1 MNRVGRGR
9 TKTGFALL
17 AALTLWLTVVP
28 VQAGDPFRRKPPRP
42 IDSQT
47 EQLFEQV
54 FRHGNYAQARA
65 ILTELLT
72 QNPTEPL
79 VYALQAALAYLDED
93 MTTMAQAAAQ
103 TMKTAEALQATDPL
117 RGHLYVGVAHFL
129 QGGVIATENRRNLLP
144 VVPQL
149 LDKVRVAFAAF
160 DQAALVNP
168 NDPELNLIRG
178 FADLLLAVNLPFGNV
193 GDAVNRLERSGA
205 PPYLVYR
212 GLALAYRD
220 LQRFPEALTAV
231 DKALAAAPNHPE
243 LHYLKAQIL
252 VGQQN
257 YAEGV
262 KWFDQALALEAQL
275 PPTLV
280 RQIRRERERAQRRVV
295 ATPQ

>member
-220 LQRFPEALTAV
+220 LQRFPEALAAV

-252 VGQQN
+252 AAQQN
-257 YAEGV
+257 YSAAV
-262 KWFDQALALEAQL
+262 QWFDQALAQEAQL

-280 RQIRRERERAQRRVV
+280 RQIRRERERAQRRLV
-295 ATPQ
+295 ATPP

>member
-1 MNRVGRGR
+1 
-9 TKTGFALL
+9 
-17 AALTLWLTVVP
+17 
-28 VQAGDPFRRKPPRP
+28 
-42 IDSQT
+42 
-47 EQLFEQV
+47 
-54 FRHGNYAQARA
+54 
-65 ILTELLT
+65 
-72 QNPTEPL
+72 
-79 VYALQAALAYLDED
+79 

-252 VGQQN
+252 AAQQN
-257 YAEGV
+257 YSAAV
-262 KWFDQALALEAQL
+262 QWFDQALALEAQL

>member
-1 MNRVGRGR
+1 MVGRGR
-9 TKTGFALL
+9 KKAGFALL
-17 AALTLWLTVVP
+17 AALTLWLTAVP
-28 VQAGDPFRRKPPRP
+28 VQAGDPFRRNPPRP

-149 LDKVRVAFAAF
+149 LDKIRVAFAAF

-220 LQRFPEALTAV
+220 LQRFPEALAAV

>member
-220 LQRFPEALTAV
+220 LQRFPEALAAV

-295 ATPQ
+295 ATPP

>member
-149 LDKVRVAFAAF
+149 LDKIRVAFAAF

>member
-1 MNRVGRGR
+1 MNGFNAVARGA
-9 TKTGFALL
+9 KGGLALW
-17 AALTLWLTVVP
+17 AALTLWLAP

-54 FRHGNYAQARA
+54 FVYGNYPQARA
-65 ILTELLT
+65 ILAQLLP

-79 VYALQAALAYLDED
+79 VYALQAAIAYLDED

-103 TMKTAEALQATDPL
+103 TMQAAQALQASDPL

-129 QGGVIATENRRNLLP
+129 QGGVIATEHRKNLWP

-149 LDKVRVAFAAF
+149 LDKVRLAFAAF

-168 NDPELNLIRG
+168 NDPELNVIRG
-178 FADLLLAVNLPFGNV
+178 FADLLLAVNLPFSNLQ
-193 GDAVNRLERSGA
+193 DAVGRLERSGA

-212 GLALAYRD
+212 GLALVYRD
-220 LQRFPEALTAV
+220 LQRFPEALAAV
-231 DKALAAAPNHPE
+231 DRALSAAPNHPE

-252 VGQQN
+252 AGQQN
-257 YAEGV
+257 YSAAV
-262 KWFDQALALEAQL
+262 QWFDQSLAMAAQL

-280 RQIRRERERAQRRVV
+280 QQIRRERERAQRRLV
-295 ATPQ
+295 ATPP